1 VSVKEKYFHGYHFTY
16 TPQGNAIAYKHFKA
30 TVGSSAWVFCVAE
43 GAKTCWGV
51 KTSFRPR
58 VSSIV

>member
-1 VSVKEKYFHGYHFTY
+1 VSVEEKYFPGYHSAY
-16 TPQGNAIAYKHFKA
+16 TPQDNAIAYKLKVV
-30 TVGSSAWVFCVAE
+30 VGSSAGVLCVVE
-43 GAKTCWGV
+43 GIKTCWGV